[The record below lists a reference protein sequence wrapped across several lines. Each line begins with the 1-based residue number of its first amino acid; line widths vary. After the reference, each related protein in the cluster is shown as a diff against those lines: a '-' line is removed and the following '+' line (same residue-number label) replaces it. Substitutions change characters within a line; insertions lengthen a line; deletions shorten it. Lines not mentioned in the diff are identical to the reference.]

1 MSRSEVV
8 TPATEPVTIEVAV
21 DPPYPVIIGSGL
33 LGELG
38 ELVGSRHRV
47 AILHQPVLAQTAEA
61 IRHHLSEKG
70 VDAHRIELPDAEAG
84 KDLQVVAFLWE
95 VLGRIGIDRKDAIVS
110 LGGGAA
116 TDVAGFAA
124 ATWLR
129 GVDIVHV
136 PTTLLAM
143 VDAAIG
149 GKTGINTDA
158 GKNLVG
164 AFHQPAAVVV
174 DLAVLQTLPPNEL
187 VAGMAEVVKA
197 GFIADPVILEM
208 IEADPQAAVD
218 PSGVILPELIRRAI
232 AVKATVVAADER
244 ESALREILNYGHTL
258 AHAIERRERYRW
270 RHGAAVSVGLVFA
283 AELARLGYAVTV
295 FERQPAGGGLN
306 TYGIAIYKMRP
317 EISLAEV
324 RAIERLG
331 VTFRYGVE
339 IGRDVQAADLLRD
352 HDAVFIGIGLGSGH
366 RLGIPG
372 EDLPEVMDA
381 LDFIERLHTRP
392 AAEVPVGRRVVVL
405 GCGNT
410 AIDAVTQAR
419 RLGAEQATI
428 VYRRSEAEM
437 SAYAFEYELA
447 KADGVEF
454 HFAAVPVEVL
464 ATDGHVAG
472 LRLARTTVRDGRAV
486 IEPGG
491 ETVVGCDLVLK
502 AVGQE
507 KQVALLGR
515 LFPGLE
521 LDPRGRVVHDPATM
535 QTSLPG
541 VFVGGDAAS
550 GGREVVNAVAEGRK
564 AARGIHARH
573 TGERISGPVQPSRL
587 GMADGAVGSGFDH
600 PIRVHELEA
609 ALTQG

>member
-8 TPATEPVTIEVAV
+8 TPAIGPVTIEVAV
-21 DPPYPVIIGSGL
+21 NPPYPVIIGAGL
-33 LGELG
+33 LGDLG

-70 VDAHRIELPDAEAG
+70 IDAHRIELPDAEAG

-174 DLAVLQTLPPNEL
+174 DLSVLETLPPNEL

-197 GFIADPVILEM
+197 GFIADPVILEL

-232 AVKATVVAADER
+232 AVKAAVVAADER

-283 AELARLGYAVTV
+283 AELARLTGRLDSATAQRHRDVLVALGLPVTYDADAFPELLGYMAGDKKTRSGVLRFV
-295 FERQPAGGGLN
+295 VLDGLAKPGRLEGPDPALLAAA
-306 TYGIAIYKMRP
+306 Y
-317 EISLAEV
+317 AEV
-324 RAIERLG
+324 AR
-331 VTFRYGVE
+331 
-339 IGRDVQAADLLRD
+339 
-352 HDAVFIGIGLGSGH
+352 SG
-366 RLGIPG
+366 
-372 EDLPEVMDA
+372 EE
-381 LDFIERLHTRP
+381 
-392 AAEVPVGRRVVVL
+392 
-405 GCGNT
+405 
-410 AIDAVTQAR
+410 
-419 RLGAEQATI
+419 
-428 VYRRSEAEM
+428 EM
-437 SAYAFEYELA
+437 
-447 KADGVEF
+447 
-454 HFAAVPVEVL
+454 
-464 ATDGHVAG
+464 
-472 LRLARTTVRDGRAV
+472 
-486 IEPGG
+486 
-491 ETVVGCDLVLK
+491 
-502 AVGQE
+502 Q
-507 KQVALLGR
+507 Q
-515 LFPGLE
+515 
-521 LDPRGRVVHDPATM
+521 
-535 QTSLPG
+535 
-541 VFVGGDAAS
+541 
-550 GGREVVNAVAEGRK
+550 
-564 AARGIHARH
+564 
-573 TGERISGPVQPSRL
+573 
-587 GMADGAVGSGFDH
+587 
-600 PIRVHELEA
+600 
-609 ALTQG
+609 